1 MEFEAIEIRTP
12 TIRVDALLKFAG
24 LAGTGGEAKQLIQ
37 TGRVRV
43 NGELETHRSR
53 SLAPGDRLELLDDDD
68 AVIRGLL
75 VERQST

>member
-12 TIRVDALLKFAG
+12 TIRIDALLKFAG

-43 NGELETHRSR
+43 NGEIETHRSHA
-53 SLAPGDRLELLDDDD
+53 LAPGDRLELLDEDD
-68 AVIRGLL
+68 AVIRGLR
-75 VERQST
+75 VERQSA

>member
-1 MEFEAIEIRTP
+1 MEFETIEIRTP

-43 NGELETHRSR
+43 NGEIETHRSHAL
-53 SLAPGDRLELLDDDD
+53 SPGDRLELLDGDD
-68 AVIRGLL
+68 AVIRGLS

>member
-43 NGELETHRSR
+43 NGEIETRRSHAL
-53 SLAPGDRLELLDDDD
+53 SPGDRLELLDEDDT
-68 AVIRGLL
+68 VIRGLS

>member
-43 NGELETHRSR
+43 NGERETHRSR
-53 SLAPGDRLELLDDDD
+53 SLAPDDRLELLDETDTVVS
-68 AVIRGLL
+68 ALR
-75 VERQST
+75 VERHST

>member
-43 NGELETHRSR
+43 NGEIETRRSHAL
-53 SLAPGDRLELLDDDD
+53 SPGDRLELLDEDD
-68 AVIRGLL
+68 AVIRGLI